1 MPDERRKTIRQA
13 ELDDLPKLAAGA
25 AEFYAASE
33 FLTSFDIGRFCELWA
48 SLIGGDGPVTGV
60 ILIEEGEDGLINGA
74 LGGMVHRDIYGE
86 ALIAEELFW
95 FMRPDTRGGGV
106 RVYRAFEAWAKARG
120 AVSMQ
125 MVHLL
130 DSMPAK
136 VARFYHAVGF
146 KAAETRYIKS
156 L

>member
-1 MPDERRKTIRQA
+1 MPVELRKSIRQA
-13 ELDDLPKLAAGA
+13 ELTDLPKLAAGA

-33 FLTSFDIGRFCELWA
+33 FLNGFDMGHFSQVWA
-48 SLIGGDGPVTGV
+48 SLIRSGSGV
-60 ILIEEGEDGLINGA
+60 IFLEEGEDGLINGA
-74 LGGMVHRDIYGE
+74 LGGMVHRDLYGDT
-86 ALIAEELFW
+86 LIAEELFW

-106 RVYRAFEAWAKARG
+106 RVYRAFEKWAKAHG
-120 AVSMQ
+120 AVSLQ

-130 DSMPAK
+130 DSMPEK

-146 KAAETRYIKS
+146 KAVETRYTKT

>member
-1 MPDERRKTIRQA
+1 MPVELRKTIRQA
-13 ELDDLPKLAAGA
+13 ELADLPKLAAGA

-48 SLIGGDGPVTGV
+48 SLLRGPNGV
-60 ILIEEGEDGLINGA
+60 IFIEEGDDGLINGA
-74 LGGMVHRDIYGE
+74 LGGMIHRDIYGE
-86 ALIAEELFW
+86 ALIAEEFFW

-130 DSMPAK
+130 DSMPEK

-146 KAAETRYIKS
+146 KAAETRYIKT